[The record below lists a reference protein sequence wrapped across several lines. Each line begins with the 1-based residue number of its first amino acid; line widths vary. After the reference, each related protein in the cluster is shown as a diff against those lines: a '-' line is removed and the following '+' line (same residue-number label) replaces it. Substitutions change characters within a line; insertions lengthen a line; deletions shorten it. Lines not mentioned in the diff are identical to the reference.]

1 MQRHS
6 PNSKRQ
12 LALAA
17 CLNAIFLGALAGN
30 VLAADTVEFNRD
42 IRPILSD
49 NCFQCHGPDSAQ
61 RKADLR
67 LDVEDSAKR
76 DVESVRPIVPGE
88 LDQSELYRRIAT
100 AASDERMPPA
110 DSGKKLSAEQIELI
124 GRWIRG
130 GAPWEKHWAF
140 LPVKRPSPP
149 AVTKADW
156 VRSPIDAFVL
166 ARLEA
171 AGLSP
176 ADEAD
181 RTTLLRRVTLDLTG
195 LPPTPAEVDAFLADR
210 SPDAYSRV
218 VDRLLASPRYGE
230 RMASTWLDAA
240 RYADTSG
247 YQTDGIRHM
256 WRWRD
261 WVIEAF
267 NRNLPFDRFTVEQIA
282 GDMLP
287 GAKLDDRIATGFNRN
302 HRGNAEGGIIPEE
315 YAVEYV
321 VDRVDTTA
329 TVWLGLTMAC
339 ARCHDHK
346 FDPITQ
352 REFYEFYAF
361 FNNVPERGR
370 AVKVGNSPPMIQAPT
385 RDQLR
390 QLAAI
395 DAELAAANEA
405 YAKLSGEISAGE
417 AAWLAAFAPS
427 TSPCNCA
434 PENSLVA
441 HYSFEPNQPVRD
453 KVAHELQGSVSHVP
467 GAIGQA
473 AAFGGGPS
481 VSAGNVA
488 DFGYFDKF
496 TFSVWIYPERD
507 TGTVLARMTEGADA
521 EGYSV
526 QLAGGKLQ
534 VNLVKRWLDD
544 ALRVETVDSLP
555 TNRWQHVAVSYDGSR
570 VAAGVQIFVDGR
582 PLEIKVLLDELNQ
595 SFATNK
601 PLVIGGG
608 GPGAGF
614 QGQIDDVRVYGANL
628 YADDALLLAT
638 RDTIDAIVA
647 ISPEARTSGQVAKL
661 RHYYLSEHAPEPI
674 RAARQKIVELAKRR
688 TEFEESFPST
698 MVMEELPQR
707 RETFV
712 LGRGQYDKP
721 GDKVAPAVPAS
732 LHPLPKAAARDR
744 LSLARW
750 LVDPANPLVA
760 RVTVNRFWQMYF
772 GAGLVKTV
780 DDFGAQGDPPSHP
793 QLLDWLASEFVA
805 GGWDMK
811 ALVRQIVTSATY
823 RQSSKVRPTN
833 LERDPENR
841 LLARGPRLRLSAEA
855 IRDQSLAVGG
865 LLVERTGGPSV
876 HPYQPPGLWKELTGG
891 GDVAQDHGADLYR
904 RSLYTFWK
912 RTIAPP
918 SMVTFDAAG
927 REACSVRAARTNTP
941 LQALALLN
949 EITFVEAARMLAQRA
964 MLEAGA
970 TPAERIALV
979 FRLALARSPSD
990 SEATVLL
997 AGYERQLAF
1006 FKGQPEAAAKLLAVG
1021 ESPVDARC
1029 DAGELAAYATVASL
1043 VLNLDEVV
1051 TKE

>member
-1 MQRHS
+1 MQRHP
-6 PNSKRQ
+6 PNSR
-12 LALAA
+12 LPAALAA
-17 CLNAIFLGALAGN
+17 CLCAVYLTSNARG
-30 VLAADTVEFNRD
+30 ADTVEFNRD

-61 RKADLR
+61 RKVDLR
-67 LDVEDSAKR
+67 LDLEASAKR
-76 DVESVRPIVPGE
+76 DVEGVRPIVPGD
-88 LDQSELYRRIAT
+88 LDHSELYRRVAS
-100 AASDERMPPA
+100 AASDERMPPT

-130 GAPWEKHWAF
+130 GAQWEKHWAF

-149 AVTKADW
+149 AVNKAAW
-156 VRSPIDAFVL
+156 VRGPIDAFIL

-176 ADEAD
+176 SAEAD

-195 LPPTPAEVDAFLADR
+195 LPPTPAEVNAFLADR

-261 WVIEAF
+261 WVIEAL
-267 NRNLPFDRFTVEQIA
+267 NRNLPFDQFTIAQIA
-282 GDMLP
+282 GDMLD
-287 GAKLDDRIATGFNRN
+287 GATLDDRIATGFNRN

-370 AVKVGNSPPMIQAPT
+370 AVKVGNSPPMIPAPT
-385 RDQLR
+385 RDQLWE
-390 QLAAI
+390 LAAI
-395 DAELAAANEA
+395 DAELSAANEA
-405 YAKLSGEISAGE
+405 YSKLSGEIAAGE
-417 AAWLAAFAPS
+417 AAWIASFAPG
-427 TSPCNCA
+427 TSPCNCV

-441 HYSFEPNQPVRD
+441 HYSFDPNQPPRA
-453 KVAHELQGSVSHVP
+453 KVAHELQGNLSHVP

-473 AAFGGGPS
+473 VAFGGGPP

-496 TFSVWIYPERD
+496 TFSAWIYPERD
-507 TGTVLARMTEGADA
+507 TGTIVARMSEGADA
-521 EGYSV
+521 EGYNV
-526 QLAGGKLQ
+526 QLADGKLQ

-544 ALRVETVDSLP
+544 ALRVETAGSLP
-555 TNRWQHVAVSYDGSR
+555 TDRWQHVAVTYDGSR

-582 PLEIKVLLDELNQ
+582 PLETKVLLDELNQ

-601 PLVIGGG
+601 PLTIGGG
-608 GPGAGF
+608 GPGGDF
-614 QGQIDDVRVYGANL
+614 QGQIDEVRVYATNVS
-628 YADDALLLAT
+628 ADDALLLAT
-638 RDTIDAIVA
+638 RDTIEAIA
-647 ISPEARTSGQVAKL
+647 AMRPEARTAGQAAKL
-661 RHYYLSEHAPEPI
+661 RHYYLSQHAPEPI
-674 RAARQKIVELAKRR
+674 RAARQKILALTKRR
-688 TEFEESFPST
+688 TEFEESFPTT
-698 MVMEELPQR
+698 MVMEEMPQR

-712 LGRGQYDKP
+712 LARGQYDKP
-721 GDKVAPAVPAS
+721 GEKVAPAVPAS
-732 LHPLPKAAARDR
+732 LHPLPSAAARDR

-805 GGWDMK
+805 SGWDMK

-823 RQSSKVRPTN
+823 RQSSKVRPT
-833 LERDPENR
+833 LIERDPENR

-865 LLVERTGGPSV
+865 LLIERIGGPSV

-891 GDVAQDHGADLYR
+891 GDVVQDHGADLYR

-949 EITFVEAARMLAQRA
+949 EITFVESARMLAQRA

-970 TPAERIALV
+970 APAERIALV
-979 FRLALARSPSD
+979 FRLALARFPND
-990 SEATVLL
+990 TERAVLL

-1006 FKGQPEAAAKLLAVG
+1006 FKGQPAAAARLLAVG

-1029 DAGELAAYATVASL
+1029 DASELAALATVASL